1 MTISKK
7 GGWPR
12 RTRFDLDAA
21 ILVGAVVASPAA
33 LASDADLQ
41 KALLDSGCAAP
52 RIETVLQQGD
62 LVAYR
67 ANCLGTSHKI
77 ITIVCSK
84 GRCSPGPSNGDRGPP

>member
-1 MTISKK
+1 MTISGE
-7 GGWPR
+7 GGRPR
-12 RTRFDLDAA
+12 RARFHLEAA
-21 ILVGAVVASPAA
+21 ILAGAVMASSAA
-33 LASDADLQ
+33 PASDADLQ

-52 RIETVLQQGD
+52 RIETVLQQRD

-84 GRCSPGPSNGDRGPP
+84 GQCSPSPANDDRGRP

>member
-1 MTISKK
+1 MTLPAES
-7 GGWPR
+7 GRPWR
-12 RTRFDLDAA
+12 ARLHLDAA
-21 ILVGAVVASPAA
+21 ILAGAVVASPVA

-52 RIETVLQQGD
+52 RIETVLQQRD

-77 ITIVCSK
+77 VTIVCSK
-84 GRCSPGPSNGDRGPP
+84 GRCSPSPSSGDRDRP

>member
-1 MTISKK
+1 MTTSEE
-7 GGWPR
+7 GGRFR
-12 RTRFDLDAA
+12 RARFHPEAA
-21 ILVGAVVASPAA
+21 ILAGAVVASSAA

-41 KALLDSGCAAP
+41 KALLDSGCAVP
-52 RIETVLQQGD
+52 QIETVLQQRG

-84 GRCSPGPSNGDRGPP
+84 GRCSSSPSSGGRDRP

>member
-1 MTISKK
+1 MTRPA
-7 GGWPR
+7 GGGRPWR
-12 RTRFDLDAA
+12 ARFHLEGGVLAGA
-21 ILVGAVVASPAA
+21 IAVSSAA

-41 KALLDSGCAAP
+41 RALLDSGCVAP
-52 RIETVLQQGD
+52 QIETVLQQRD

-84 GRCSPGPSNGDRGPP
+84 GRCSPSPSMGNRDRP